1 MNVSIVYLYTD
12 ISVIQY
18 FKMWPFDERQCRC
31 RLIRI
36 YSRYKPWKIFGQ
48 VSKFCILLYKNFQ
61 TLSKIKLSHNWRR
74 WQSRSSFQF
83 VLVLHEYLLR
93 LNIRILY
100 VRLYCIWCHL
110 YLCLTFH
117 WTTIL
122 QFLPNKYIRSLNIW
136 SIQQSCTET
145 YSTITCIGEFTDHPN
160 AGICYSLLT
169 FCSFFF
175 QYFLLFLN
183 QLMAFHFV
191 CGFSLIKW
199 AAVALGM

>member
-1 MNVSIVYLYTD
+1 M
-12 ISVIQY
+12 
-18 FKMWPFDERQCRC
+18 R
-31 RLIRI
+31 
-36 YSRYKPWKIFGQ
+36 
-48 VSKFCILLYKNFQ
+48 YKNFR
-61 TLSKIKLSHNWRR
+61 TLSKIKLSHNWRM

-160 AGICYSLLT
+160 AGICVVISLLT
-169 FCSFFF
+169 FCSFCF
-175 QYFLLFLN
+175 QYFFANSEPTHGISFCSWLFTHK
-183 QLMAFHFV
+183 MSSSCTGHV
-191 CGFSLIKW
+191 THR
-199 AAVALGM
+199 V